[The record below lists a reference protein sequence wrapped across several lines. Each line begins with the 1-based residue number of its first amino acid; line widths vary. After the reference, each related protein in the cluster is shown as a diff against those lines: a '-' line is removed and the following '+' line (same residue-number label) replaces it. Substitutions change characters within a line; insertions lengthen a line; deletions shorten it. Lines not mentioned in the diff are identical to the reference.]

1 MIANYSD
8 NTKMKIKLFIMSVV
22 MLVCLRQPAKADSYF
37 PYPIVPDSV
46 ATFQGRC
53 NYLADHFWDFCE
65 MSKAFSAKQKM
76 ADELKIFLSVMA
88 NAEPAA
94 GVNGVKKL
102 MAKLEK
108 QPKDQLFMATVAEGH
123 LFGDTAEL
131 WIDELYLPFA
141 EAIAANKRIS
151 KAEKAR
157 FVNQAE
163 VLRRSLV
170 GHPAPSLPYTL
181 RDGSQGNLQ
190 TDSAEVLIVF
200 FNDPDCSDCNMARL
214 RLDADI
220 SMNELISEGKV
231 KVVAISLCEADDEWR
246 AAAERF
252 PGAWR
257 VGASPDADL
266 TIDLR
271 AGTPDFYIMGRNGII
286 RYKHLNIDQ
295 VLDVARQLKKR

>member
-1 MIANYSD
+1 MIAQHSD
-8 NTKMKIKLFIMSVV
+8 NILMKIKLFIMSVL
-22 MLVCLRQPAKADSYF
+22 MLVCLGQPAKAESYF

-88 NAEPAA
+88 NAEPEA
-94 GVNGVKKL
+94 GVRGVKKL

-123 LFGDTAEL
+123 LFGDTADL

-141 EAIAANKRIS
+141 EAVASNKRIS

-157 FVNQAE
+157 FVNQAD
-163 VLRRSLV
+163 VLRKSLV
-170 GHPAPSLPYTL
+170 GNPAPSVPYTL
-181 RDGSQGNLQ
+181 RDGSKGDLQ
-190 TDSAEVLIVF
+190 KDSADVIIVF

-231 KVVAISLCEADDEWR
+231 KVVAISVCDADDEWR

-252 PGAWR
+252 PDTWR

-266 TIDLR
+266 NIDLR
-271 AGTPDFYIMGRNGII
+271 AGTPDFYILGRKGAI